1 MFHLNAVRIRARKS
15 PMRNKCKEK
24 SLTINISKCSLTF
37 TSEKLLQDQRKSEM
51 IRDGGGGEAG

>member
-1 MFHLNAVRIRARKS
+1 MFHLNTVRIRARKS

-37 TSEKLLQDQRKSEM
+37 TSEKLLQDPRKSEM
-51 IRDGGGGEAG
+51 IRDGGEGEAG